1 MTAAPDVGAAGRRC
15 CSLRHL
21 HACAAPTCAVTPPCD
36 LISGRILGPPGGS
49 EIRVGGSV
57 ARSRRLSSAAQGK
70 ERDIGVWR
78 RAAATRRVAERV
90 DVAVRVGCF
99 GLRASAANPR

>member
-70 ERDIGVWR
+70 ERDRGVASR
-78 RAAATRRVAERV
+78 TRRVAVRV
-90 DVAVRVGCF
+90 AVAVRVGFF